1 MGIEDEV
8 RGHQESG
15 EFGEHVAYIGFWRLA
30 CSLVEQGLL
39 ISYLIKIKG
48 NCFFL
53 FSFASIWNI
62 DMVAETGITML
73 GCAEEGVRDLLCP

>member
-1 MGIEDEV
+1 MLKHSEAEKVGIEDGI

-30 CSLVEQGLL
+30 CSLAEQGLL

-48 NCFFL
+48 NCFF
-53 FSFASIWNI
+53 SFCFLLLQF
-62 DMVAETGITML
+62 GI
-73 GCAEEGVRDLLCP
+73 